1 MCANGEKTMNQE
13 ELRIH
18 RCCFTGH
25 RPDKMELGEKE
36 IKPLLEKAI
45 DEAIADG
52 YVTFITGMAPGTD
65 IWAAEIVLEKMKSNK
80 DLHLVCALPHPN
92 FESRRSI
99 SEKMRFNKII
109 KNADIVKGINDHYFT
124 GCYQVRNEWMVDKSN
139 LVIAVFNGQK
149 SGTKNTVDYAKRKG
163 VKVINILKTIK

>member
-1 MCANGEKTMNQE
+1 MSE
-13 ELRIH
+13 ELRLH

-36 IKPLLEKAI
+36 IKPLLEKTI
-45 DEAIADG
+45 DDAIADG
-52 YVTFITGMAPGTD
+52 YVTFITGMAMGTD
-65 IWAAEIVLEKMKSNK
+65 ICAAEIVLERKKTNK
-80 DLHLVCALPHPN
+80 DLHLICALPHPN

-99 SEKMRFNKII
+99 TEKMRFNKII
-109 KNADIVKGINDHYFT
+109 KKADIVKEINDHYFT

-149 SGTKNTVDYAKRKG
+149 SGTKNTVDYAFRKEIG
-163 VKVINILKTIK
+163 IRKVLDIS